1 MAEFCVPS
9 IAAAE
14 ESAYCRKVK
23 AKASTESLL
32 LTTPKVV
39 GQAMRFPSS
48 GRIDPTTA
56 TLGASPVELRA
67 GLSYSPIDAW
77 RGHILSRVGDADC
90 REHSAGQ
97 AIERLLLR
105 ETDQAQ
111 LGARRAQLEYLTA
124 RRAEWKEILVQADA
138 ELQAGMLTLVELH
151 ELRRLTQE
159 LERKRV
165 QAEMEVT
172 RLEVQREQTPP
183 DARDGLS
190 ARGYL
195 QEAQAL
201 EREVAA
207 LRSLDPW
214 TFTLTGGVVPTD
226 QERVQWFGF
235 AEITYSLGGLFRGAA
250 EARYMRA
257 REDELRQAPYEL
269 TGKLEFFRRM
279 VTAEV
284 QNSQRELEVIEAEL
298 ADVGQTLAR
307 LAGVDAKNSLQGRAR
322 LTIERISIEA
332 DAVLL
337 RTQTRELSLLVES
350 LRDS

>member
-1 MAEFCVPS
+1 MLSAS
-9 IAAAE
+9 SSAAAE

-23 AKASTESLL
+23 AKASSEALL
-32 LTTPKVV
+32 LTTPKVIA
-39 GQAMRFPSS
+39 QALRFPSS
-48 GRIDPTTA
+48 GRIDPVTQSGDSTA
-56 TLGASPVELRA
+56 VEVRA

-77 RGHILSRVGDADC
+77 RGHVVGRVGDADC
-90 REHSAGQ
+90 REHNAGQ

-111 LGARRAQLEYLTA
+111 LGARRAQVEYLTA
-124 RRAEWKEILVQADA
+124 HRAEWRELLVKAEA
-138 ELQAGMLTLVELH
+138 ELQAGLLTLVELH

-172 RLEVQREQTPP
+172 RLEVQREEAPLGTG
-183 DARDGLS
+183 DAIS

-195 QEAQAL
+195 QEARAL
-201 EREVAA
+201 EREFAA

-214 TFTLTGGVVPTD
+214 TFTLSGGVVPTD
-226 QERVQWFGF
+226 QEGVTWFGF
-235 AEITYSLGGLFRGAA
+235 AEITYSLGGLFRSGA
-250 EARYMRA
+250 EERYMRA
-257 REDELRQAPYEL
+257 REDELRQAPYERR
-269 TGKLEFFRRM
+269 GKLDLFRRM
-279 VTAEV
+279 VAAEV

-307 LAGVDAKNSLQGRAR
+307 LAGIDAKSSTQGRAR
-322 LTIERISIEA
+322 LTIERISMEA
-332 DAVLL
+332 DAVRL
-337 RTQTRELSLLVES
+337 RTQTRELSMLVES

>member
-1 MAEFCVPS
+1 M
-9 IAAAE
+9 
-14 ESAYCRKVK
+14 
-23 AKASTESLL
+23 L
-32 LTTPKVV
+32 LTTPKIV
-39 GQAMRFPSS
+39 GQALRFPSS
-48 GRIDPTTA
+48 GRIDPSTI
-56 TLGASPVELRA
+56 TLGNSPVELRA

-77 RGHILSRVGDADC
+77 RGHILGRVGDADC

-97 AIERLLLR
+97 VIERLLLR

-111 LGARRAQLEYLTA
+111 LGARRAQAAYLMA
-124 RRAEWKEILVQADA
+124 RRPEWQGLLVKADA
-138 ELQAGMLTLVELH
+138 ELQAGLLTLVELH

-172 RLEVQREQTPP
+172 RLEVQREAAPVA
-183 DARDGLS
+183 ARDAIS

-195 QEAQAL
+195 QEAGAL

-214 TFTLTGGVVPTD
+214 TFTLTGGVVPD

-235 AEITYSLGGLFRGAA
+235 AEVSYSLGGLFRGAA
-250 EARYMRA
+250 EERYMRA
-257 REDELRQAPYEL
+257 RADELRQAPYEL

-279 VTAEV
+279 VAAEV
-284 QNSQRELEVIEAEL
+284 QNSQRELLVIEAEL

-307 LAGVDAKNSLQGRAR
+307 LEGVDARSGSQGRAR

-337 RTQTRELSLLVES
+337 RTQARELTLLVES